1 MMTSSWAG
9 RKVLDGKCES
19 CMQMKPLVNL
29 MDITTHV
36 SHKIA
41 VHWISV
47 DQLERG
53 DYKNVGAEK

>member
-1 MMTSSWAG
+1 
-9 RKVLDGKCES
+9 
-19 CMQMKPLVNL
+19 MKPMVNL
-29 MDITTHV
+29 MDITAHV
-36 SHKIA
+36 SHEIA

>member
-1 MMTSSWAG
+1 
-9 RKVLDGKCES
+9 
-19 CMQMKPLVNL
+19 MKPLVNL

-53 DYKNVGAEK
+53 DYKNVGAESEAGIPTAQIECHSRGNRTRC